1 VCVGEWT
8 YGGNVLLVNGYMD
21 VLCVLVNG
29 HMEVMCVLVNGH
41 LEVLCVLVN
50 GHKEVMWCWR
60 MDIWRYCVCW

>member
-1 VCVGEWT
+1 MCVGEWT